1 MPSIEGQG
9 VYLWIIYQFIIV
21 YASIHFLSWTLIRYR
36 LPIDAFLI
44 LFASMSVERL
54 VRMLQPNPV
63 KPGSGE

>member
-44 LFASMSVERL
+44 LFA
-54 VRMLQPNPV
+54 
-63 KPGSGE
+63 